1 MAGFTRKQAAHLFE
15 ELALVVEG
23 GLVLLHRLVQPERLA
38 VETLGVLERAV
49 EPGMT
54 TLELDRIAA
63 AELEREGAKAAFKG
77 YRGYPAS
84 LCVSVNE
91 EVVHGI
97 PSTRRVLEDGDIVS
111 LDLGC
116 VVDGY
121 FGDNAITVGVG
132 EITSDLQ
139 RLLQVAEEAMY
150 RGIEASRPGHRVS
163 DIGYAV
169 STHVERSGFSV
180 VRDFVGHGIG
190 RELHEDPPV
199 PNYVQAG
206 RDPKLT
212 AGMCIAIE
220 PMVNA
225 GGHHVKTLADRWTVV
240 TLDGSYSAHF
250 ERSVAIVDSGPWIL
264 AEPRAVFE
272 GAKVV

>member
-1 MAGFTRKQAAHLFE
+1 MHQANAIVLRTL
-15 ELALVVEG
+15 ELLKRS
-23 GLVLLHRLVQPERLA
+23 L
-38 VETLGVLERAV
+38 

-54 TLELDRIAA
+54 TEQLDRIAVR
-63 AELEREGAKAAFKG
+63 ELEREGAKPAFKG
-77 YRGYPAS
+77 YRGFPAS

-97 PSTRRVLEDGDIVS
+97 PSRKRVLDNGDIVS
-111 LDLGC
+111 LDFGA

-132 EITSDLQ
+132 EISKELQ
-139 RLLQVAEEAMY
+139 KLLDVTEQAMFK
-150 RGIEASRPGHRVS
+150 GIEASRPGNRVS

-169 STHVERSGFSV
+169 QSHVERHGFTV

-190 RELHEDPPV
+190 RALHEDPPI

-206 RDPKLT
+206 RDPKLA
-212 AGMCIAIE
+212 AGICIAIE
-220 PMVNA
+220 PMVNT
-225 GGHHVKTLADRWTVV
+225 GTHHVKTLADKWTVV
-240 TLDGSYSAHF
+240 TLDGGFSAHF
-250 ERSVAIVDSGPWIL
+250 ERSLAITESGPWIL

>member
-1 MAGFTRKQAAHLFE
+1 MHQANAIVLRTL
-15 ELALVVEG
+15 ELLKRS
-23 GLVLLHRLVQPERLA
+23 L
-38 VETLGVLERAV
+38 

-54 TLELDRIAA
+54 TEELDRIAVR
-63 AELEREGAKAAFKG
+63 ELEREGAKPAFKG
-77 YRGYPAS
+77 YRGFPAS

-97 PSTRRVLEDGDIVS
+97 PSRKRVLKNGDIVS
-111 LDLGC
+111 LDFGA

-132 EITSDLQ
+132 EISKELQ
-139 RLLQVAEEAMY
+139 KLLDVTEQAMFK
-150 RGIEASRPGHRVS
+150 GIEASRPGNHVS

-169 STHVERSGFSV
+169 QSHVERHGFTV

-190 RELHEDPPV
+190 RALHEEPPI

-206 RDPKLT
+206 RDPKLA
-212 AGMCIAIE
+212 AGICIAIE
-220 PMVNA
+220 PMVNT
-225 GGHHVKTLADRWTVV
+225 GTHHVKTLADKWTVV
-240 TLDGSYSAHF
+240 TLDGGSSAHF
-250 ERSVAIVDSGPWIL
+250 ERSLAITESGPWIL

>member
-1 MAGFTRKQAAHLFE
+1 MHQANAIVLRTL
-15 ELALVVEG
+15 ELLKRS
-23 GLVLLHRLVQPERLA
+23 L
-38 VETLGVLERAV
+38 

-54 TLELDRIAA
+54 TGELDRIAVR
-63 AELEREGAKAAFKG
+63 ELEREGAKPAFKG
-77 YRGYPAS
+77 YRGFPAS

-97 PSTRRVLEDGDIVS
+97 PSSKRVLDNGDIVS
-111 LDLGC
+111 LDFGA

-132 EITSDLQ
+132 EISKELQ
-139 RLLQVAEEAMY
+139 KLLDVTEQAMFK
-150 RGIEASRPGHRVS
+150 GIEASRPGNRVS

-169 STHVERSGFSV
+169 QSHVERHGFTV

-190 RELHEDPPV
+190 RALHEDPPI

-206 RDPKLT
+206 RDPKLA
-212 AGMCIAIE
+212 AGICIAIE
-220 PMVNA
+220 PMVNT
-225 GGHHVKTLADRWTVV
+225 GTHHVKTLADKWTVV
-240 TLDGSYSAHF
+240 TLDGGFSAHF
-250 ERSVAIVDSGPWIL
+250 ERSLAITESGPWIL